1 MSESFDWFVP
11 PPQQGTGNRPFS
23 QAEIVD
29 ALDELVAFTS
39 LEEFHAVLLQRQ
51 HILCSE
57 QALITLCLT
66 CMSEWVKG
74 EQENA
79 TDVRNYLT
87 ILDYTRKKGLE
98 AAMSILMS
106 AVEEADNQDGA
117 SEKDEEAE
125 KLPSARY
132 IELLTESLACV
143 SQEEYPAIWA
153 WLHNERGDALADTGL
168 DPYAQKTLTQMI
180 EDYTAFLDVYSY
192 EDAPDDWLNVRGK
205 RGHAYLLAAPW
216 HNPVQDLDMAMDDFN
231 ACLEKIPELNA
242 SHTAMLTTVYQLRGL
257 THMEYHTYHNDK
269 YHIEQAFKDY
279 NTALSLITREQHSY
293 EWAVIHAYRGMAY
306 RELSAEQ
313 QADMMELAIADFNSA
328 LEVFTRE
335 NTPGEWADSN
345 LHRGLCYSERM
356 YGERIDNIEQA
367 IDDLNQVLQVYSR
380 ETNPYKY
387 STALLNLGVAYSSRI
402 KGDRLANFVQ
412 SMRYLNEALELT
424 SKEINPSGWAS
435 ALLTRSYV
443 YTRYPLG
450 ERANN
455 LELAIKDCDDAM
467 TVFTREHRPIDW
479 ARTALNRTLAYT
491 ELVKDHHRENIDF
504 AINDYN
510 AILEVLTREETP
522 RYWGIAHIN
531 RGTAYLSR
539 MMGIEADNIEQAIED
554 FNAAMAVFD
563 RATAFENWV
572 LARMNRGHAYI
583 LRIKGDAAENQDRA
597 IADCDA
603 VLAVLSQEQIP
614 YLWAMTLKNRAAAYL
629 DRLNGDRAENLRQVV
644 ADCKAGMSVLT
655 RESAPREYRDFQSA
669 LAKVYELQGR
679 WQEACAAIQEM
690 RRTIQMLVEE
700 ATTEERRR
708 EVIAE
713 RDRPSIH
720 LRYAIALLHLDPPD
734 VAGAICALEE
744 GRAQNLRSSLELDK
758 ITLQESANAAA
769 RARVETFL
777 VARDEWKK
785 ARNLVSDTEF
795 INLTPAE
802 RMDEYRHRR
811 PRLNAAYA
819 AFTRARDAIRQ
830 HDDPNFLLPDV
841 TLADISKAVPAAGM
855 ALTYLAFAEEGGLA
869 LIVTRTLS
877 GSLQIEHVPL
887 PKLTRKAAMKILMGA
902 DELPPSKLMQ
912 VLGGIQE
919 VSFLSDGM
927 WLAELGQAFEM
938 LSMWG
943 TDIHSA
949 MSAVPADSTFHEA
962 ARRLLSDTSLSPEQR
977 AQLGRPFDQMDIDER
992 LALGPIFSNHA
1003 LNAELK
1009 RALPTLAELGLND
1022 LARALRRW
1030 GVKDVTLVPYGML
1043 SYLPFPAVPF
1053 QYADGSTRRW
1063 GKLFDVTVVPCAQ
1076 AKEMARTQAT
1086 ATDRATRP
1094 LLVTAGNPYPL
1105 PQGVGDL
1112 PYAQAEADTVRR
1124 IAQAYRY
1131 PPETI
1136 HYLRRQEV
1144 TKERVIED
1152 LAHAWYAHLAIH
1164 GRYDLD
1170 APRSSRLVL
1179 AGNDSLPQDKRHIYL
1194 SEALDGMVNLAG
1206 LRLLVLSACETG
1218 LIDTGLAPDEVVG
1231 LAAGFLQAGA
1241 AGVIASL
1248 WAVDDQATYLLMS
1261 RFAQLYLDPAR
1272 KWPPARALAEA
1283 QRWLYEEATNAVLM
1297 VFDPLKEIAAATTST
1312 SLQQE
1317 IAEIV
1322 ARQEREMPLPSGLVS
1337 GLRSLRSSH
1346 RSRLDEVHLRA
1357 AARAMQEPDA
1367 LPYADPVYWAGFVVS
1382 GC

>member
-11 PPQQGTGNRPFS
+11 PQQNTGNHPFP
-23 QAEIVD
+23 QAEIVAALD
-29 ALDELVAFTS
+29 ALVAATS
-39 LEEFHAVLLQRQ
+39 LDEFHAVLLQQQ
-51 HILCSE
+51 HVLCNE

-74 EQENA
+74 ETENA

-87 ILDYTRKKGLE
+87 ILDYTRKKGL
-98 AAMSILMS
+98 AATMSILMS
-106 AVEEADNQDGA
+106 AVEESDNQDGV
-117 SEKDEEAE
+117 SERDEEAE

-132 IELLTESLACV
+132 IELLTEAIACI
-143 SQEEYPAIWA
+143 SREEYPAIWA

-168 DPYAQKTLTQMI
+168 DPYAQKTLAQMI
-180 EDYTAFLDVYSY
+180 EDYSAFLNVYSY
-192 EDAPDDWLNVRGK
+192 EDAPEDWLNVRGK
-205 RGHAYLLAAPW
+205 RGHAYLLAATW
-216 HNPVQDLDMAMDDFN
+216 NNPVQDLEMAMADFD
-231 ACLEKIPELNA
+231 ACLEKMPELDA
-242 SHTAMLTTVYQLRGL
+242 SHTAMLTTVYRLRGVA
-257 THMEYHTYHNDK
+257 HMDYYPYRHEQYHL
-269 YHIEQAFKDY
+269 EQAFKDY
-279 NTALSLITREQHSY
+279 NAALALITREQHPF
-293 EWAVIHAYRGMAY
+293 EWAIIHSNRGMAY
-306 RELSAEQ
+306 RELSAGQ
-313 QADMMELAIADFNSA
+313 RADLMELAIADFNSA

-335 NTPGEWADSN
+335 DTPEEYADTY
-345 LHRGLCYSERM
+345 LHRGLCYTERM
-356 YGERIDNIEQA
+356 YGESVDNIEQA
-367 IDDLNQVLQVYSR
+367 IADLNKTLQIYSR
-380 ETNPYKY
+380 ETNQYKY

-402 KGDRLANFVQ
+402 KGDRLASFVQ
-412 SMRYLNEALELT
+412 SMHYLNEALELT
-424 SKEINPSGWAS
+424 SKEINPSGWAY

-467 TVFTREHRPIDW
+467 TVFTREHKPIDW

-510 AILEVLTREETP
+510 AILEVFTREETP
-522 RYWGIAHIN
+522 RYWGIARMN
-531 RGTAYLSR
+531 RGIAYLSR
-539 MMGIEADNIEQAIED
+539 MMGVEADNIEQAIED
-554 FNAAMAVFD
+554 FNAAMTVLD
-563 RATAFENWV
+563 RATTFQDWV
-572 LARMNRGHAYI
+572 LALMNRGHAYI
-583 LRIKGDAAENQDRA
+583 LRVKGDAAENMDQA
-597 IADCDA
+597 IADLDA
-603 VLAVLSQEQIP
+603 VLAVLSREQMP
-614 YLWAMTLKNRAAAYL
+614 YFWALTLKNRAAAYL
-629 DRLNGDRAENLRQVV
+629 DRIHGDRAENLRQVV
-644 ADCKAGMSVLT
+644 ADCKTGMSVLT
-655 RESAPREYRDFQSA
+655 RESAPREYRDLQSA

-679 WQEACAAIQEM
+679 WQEACTAIQEM
-690 RRTIQMLVEE
+690 RSTIQMLVEE

-734 VAGAICALEE
+734 VARAVCALEE

-769 RARVETFL
+769 RVRVETFL
-777 VARDEWKK
+777 AARDEWKK

-802 RMDEYRHRR
+802 RMDEYRRRR

-841 TLADISKAVPAAGM
+841 TLADIGKAIPSAGT
-855 ALTYLAFAEEGGLA
+855 ALVYLAFAEEGGLA

-877 GSLQIEHVPL
+877 GSLEIEHVPL
-887 PKLTRKAAMKILMGA
+887 PRLTRKAAMKVLMGA

-912 VLGGIQE
+912 VLGGQQE

-938 LSMWG
+938 LTMWG

-962 ARRLLSDTSLSPEQR
+962 ARCLLSDTSLSPEQR
-977 AQLGRPFDQMDIDER
+977 AQLRRPFDQMDIDER
-992 LALGPIFSNHA
+992 LSLGPIFSNHA

-1009 RALPTLAELGLND
+1009 RALPALAALGLND
-1022 LARALRRW
+1022 VARALRRW
-1030 GVKDVTLVPYGML
+1030 GVKDVTLIPYGML
-1043 SYLPFPAVPF
+1043 SYLPFSAVPF
-1053 QYADGSTRRW
+1053 QYSDGSTRRW
-1063 GKLFDVTVVPCAQ
+1063 GKLFDVTVAPCAQ
-1076 AKEMARTQAT
+1076 AKEMARAQAI
-1086 ATDRATRP
+1086 ASDRAARP

-1131 PPETI
+1131 LPETI

-1144 TKERVIED
+1144 TKERVMEN

-1164 GRYDLD
+1164 GRYDLE
-1170 APRSSRLVL
+1170 APRRSRLVL
-1179 AGNDSLPQDKRHIYL
+1179 AGNDSLPPDKRHIYL

-1231 LAAGFLQAGA
+1231 LAASFLQAGA

-1272 KWPPARALAEA
+1272 RWPPARALAEA

-1297 VFDPLKEIAAATTST
+1297 VFDPLKEIAVAMTSS

-1317 IAEIV
+1317 VAEIA
-1322 ARQEREMPLPSGLVS
+1322 ARQEREAPLPSGLVS

-1367 LPYADPVYWAGFVVS
+1367 LPYADPVYWAGFVVT